1 MQKLGEKLTTQELKN
16 ASLSENIKDQAV
28 KIEILEKESKKL
40 KDLGVNNLISM
51 SLNIYDTILN
61 VILDDS
67 IDSSKISTIQKSLN
81 SFSNLNID
89 GNQEKIKDHFA
100 VLLKSLLDISKRL
113 LHARNELKTQ
123 DEA

>member
-1 MQKLGEKLTTQELKN
+1 
-16 ASLSENIKDQAV
+16 
-28 KIEILEKESKKL
+28 
-40 KDLGVNNLISM
+40 M